1 MEYLIN
7 IHKVKVFHKTEAL
20 NNVISEINYK
30 IEQMAST
37 GNTRIVLDLLTFRL
51 APAAETV
58 LIQKL
63 VDCGYSVK
71 RIDNIDKCFI
81 VSWAENKE

>member
-1 MEYLIN
+1 MAYLTSVHN
-7 IHKVKVFHKTEAL
+7 AKKFHKTEAL
-20 NNVISEINYK
+20 NKVIPEINYK

-51 APAAETV
+51 APEAETV

-71 RIDNIDKCFI
+71 RIDDIDKCFI
-81 VSWAENKE
+81 VSWAEQEE

>member
-1 MEYLIN
+1 MEYLTS
-7 IHKVKVFHKTEAL
+7 IHKAKAFHKTEAL
-20 NNVISEINYK
+20 NNVILEINYK

-51 APAAETV
+51 APEGETV

-71 RIDNIDKCFI
+71 RIDDIDKCFI

>member
-1 MEYLIN
+1 MVYLMT
-7 IHKVKVFHKTEAL
+7 IHKAKEFHKIEAL
-20 NNVISEINYK
+20 DKVIPEINYK
-30 IEQMAST
+30 IEQMAFT

-51 APAAETV
+51 SPDAETV

-71 RIDNIDKCFI
+71 RIDGIDKCFI
-81 VSWAENKE
+81 VSWAEKEE

>member
-1 MEYLIN
+1 MEYLTT
-7 IHKVKVFHKTEAL
+7 VRRARVFHKTEAL
-20 NNVISEINYK
+20 NNVTSEINYK

-51 APAAETV
+51 APDAETV

-71 RIDNIDKCFI
+71 RIDDIDKCFI
-81 VSWAENKE
+81 VSWAENEE